1 MFKSLSTNFS
11 WLLTE
16 KISFKVVVMHYI
28 SCKPIIEKQLKD
40 ERVVKSISL
49 DYLTDDVIVVSDPSI
64 LTKEEK
70 KIERTSL
77 DINLSGQL
85 IEVLEITL
93 SVTLFSLCF
102 WFPV

>member
-1 MFKSLSTNFS
+1 MK
-11 WLLTE
+11 
-16 KISFKVVVMHYI
+16 
-28 SCKPIIEKQLKD
+28 KQLKD

-64 LTKEEK
+64 LTKEEI
-70 KIERTSL
+70 KIERTGL
-77 DINLSGQL
+77 DINLSVQL

-93 SVTLFSLCF
+93 SATLFSLCF